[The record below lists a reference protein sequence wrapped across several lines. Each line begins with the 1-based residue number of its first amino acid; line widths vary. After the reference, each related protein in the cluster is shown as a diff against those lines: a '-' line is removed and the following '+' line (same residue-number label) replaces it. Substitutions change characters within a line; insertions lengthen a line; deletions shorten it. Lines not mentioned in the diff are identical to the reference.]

1 MATLPAD
8 TALRPIT
15 PAEFTRLAEF
25 TVSVF
30 LSDPHEDETEVE
42 RGVFEFD
49 RSLVAFN
56 GAEPVSSAAIFSRQM
71 TVPGGPIPVAA
82 VSWVAVA
89 PTHRRQGLL
98 TAMMR
103 RQLHE
108 LHDEGGEAV
117 AALWASE
124 AAIYGRFGYGLA
136 SRSARATIS
145 TATTRLRPEV
155 DLGGG
160 RIQLCS
166 ADAARPV
173 LRSLY
178 EDARGGR
185 VGHLDRP
192 GGWWDYRLFDP
203 ERWRRGA
210 SSLRFALH
218 RDEGGNPDAYAV
230 FNVKSKWE
238 SSGPQGEAEVR
249 EMLASTPAGYAA
261 VWRFLLGLDLV
272 GQVTWDRAAL
282 DEPLPHLVTNPRA
295 VQQTVLDGL
304 WVRLVDV
311 DRALAARTYTVPVD
325 VVLEVTD
332 SFCPWNAGRYRLT
345 GDAAGAKCARTTD
358 AADLSTTSTALGAAY
373 LGGTTLAT
381 LAAAGLVI
389 DRRAGALAATSTA
402 FAGVRQPACIE
413 IF

>member
-1 MATLPAD
+1 MGTLSD
-8 TALRPIT
+8 GTALRPIS
-15 PAEFTRLAEF
+15 PDEYNRLAEF

-30 LSDPHEDETEVE
+30 LSDTHEDESEME

-49 RSLVAFN
+49 RSLAAFD
-56 GAEPVSSAAIFSRQM
+56 GAEPVSSAAIFSRHM

-103 RQLHE
+103 RQLHG
-108 LHDEGGEAV
+108 LHDEGREAV

-145 TATTRLRPEV
+145 TATAHVRPEV
-155 DLGGG
+155 DLGSG
-160 RIQLCS
+160 RVEVCS
-166 ADAARPV
+166 REKALPA
-173 LRSLY
+173 LTSLY
-178 EDARGGR
+178 EAVRVSR

-192 GGWWDYRLFDP
+192 GSWWNNRLFDP
-203 ERWRRGA
+203 ERWRKGA

-218 RDEGGNPDAYAV
+218 RDEGGNPEAYAV
-230 FNVKSKWE
+230 FNVKSQWE
-238 SSGPQGEAEVR
+238 SSGPQGEASVR
-249 EMLASTPAGYAA
+249 EMVATTPAGYASI
-261 VWRFLLGLDLV
+261 WRFLLGLDLV
-272 GQVTWDRAAL
+272 GQVTWDRAAP

-295 VQQTVLDGL
+295 VQQSMLDGL
-304 WVRLVDV
+304 WIRLVDV
-311 DRALAARTYTVPVD
+311 DRALATRTYAVPVD
-325 VVLEVTD
+325 LVLEVTD
-332 SFCPWNAGRYRLT
+332 SFCPWNAGRYRLAGDPT
-345 GDAAGAKCARTTD
+345 GATCTRTED
-358 AADLSTTSTALGAAY
+358 AADLSTSSTALGAAY

-381 LAAAGLVI
+381 LAAAGLVSE
-389 DRRAGALAATSTA
+389 RRAGALATASIA
-402 FAGVRQPACIE
+402 FAGLRQPNCLE